1 MGSYYD
7 DDPPRRHRSHRQS
20 RRPVYEE
27 EEVIETRSSRPQ
39 RQMDLVRR
47 PRDDSTSSV
56 EEVRRDFPPGDGA
69 NVYRRTTVRDK
80 YGAPRARSVEHSYN
94 DDRYAD
100 SRRSEGG
107 RRSGGRRDDRGRPDA
122 SMILMIANSNT
133 TVQVVDVA
141 ATSPIPSQRVHLDN
155 VANPSANRR
164 LQLWGLEVQQV
175 PPLPE
180 EIVIGLEVEAVV
192 APHARDQGPAP
203 AMDRRKSNK
212 PSRQPWPQEQ

>member
-7 DDPPRRHRSHRQS
+7 DDPPRRHRSHHQS

-27 EEVIETRSSRPQ
+27 EEVIESRSSRPQ

-56 EEVRRDFPPGDGA
+56 EEIRRDFAPGEGA

-94 DDRYAD
+94 DTRYAD

-107 RRSGGRRDDRGRPDA
+107 RRSGRRDDRGTPDQ
-122 SMILMIANSNT
+122 STVSINANAHT
-133 TVQVVDVA
+133 LVQVVDAA
-141 ATSPIPSQRVHLDN
+141 ATIPIPSLRVHLDS
-155 VANPSANRR
+155 AASPSASKPLR
-164 LQLWGLEVQQV
+164 L
-175 PPLPE
+175 
-180 EIVIGLEVEAVV
+180 
-192 APHARDQGPAP
+192 
-203 AMDRRKSNK
+203 
-212 PSRQPWPQEQ
+212 

>member
-7 DDPPRRHRSHRQS
+7 DDPPRRHRSHHHS

-27 EEVIETRSSRPQ
+27 EEVVETRTTRPQ

-56 EEVRRDFPPGDGA
+56 EEVRRDFAPGDGA

-80 YGAPRARSVEHSYN
+80 YGAPRARSVEHSYG

-107 RRSGGRRDDRGRPDA
+107 RRSGRRDDRGKLDQSA
-122 SMILMIANSNT
+122 LLMIANFILAGK
-133 TVQVVDVA
+133 VADVA
-141 ATSPIPSQRVHLDN
+141 ATIRSRSRRVHLDN
-155 VANPSANRR
+155 AANP
-164 LQLWGLEVQQV
+164 
-175 PPLPE
+175 
-180 EIVIGLEVEAVV
+180 
-192 APHARDQGPAP
+192 
-203 AMDRRKSNK
+203 
-212 PSRQPWPQEQ
+212 